1 MPEVKTLTAIATS
14 SVGTVFF
21 FPVPSHL
28 KLSLDESAAKKRL
41 NAIGASPVA
50 NRFVFFN
57 LKENYNCIL
66 QKWSHTDRLMSQ
78 EAINRLLPDA
88 VFFFSF

>member
-1 MPEVKTLTAIATS
+1 MPEVSKDTDCNCNFFS
-14 SVGTVFF
+14 RYSFF

-50 NRFVFFN
+50 NRFVFVYV
-57 LKENYNCIL
+57 KEN
-66 QKWSHTDRLMSQ
+66 
-78 EAINRLLPDA
+78 
-88 VFFFSF
+88 

>member
-1 MPEVKTLTAIATS
+1 MMPLLTLFQFKCFETQRAMQMPEVKTLTAIATS
-14 SVGTVFF
+14 SVGTVCF

-50 NRFVFFN
+50 NRFVFVY
-57 LKENYNCIL
+57 LKEN
-66 QKWSHTDRLMSQ
+66 
-78 EAINRLLPDA
+78 
-88 VFFFSF
+88 